1 MSGTA
6 AKVTIFGGSS
16 LRRREECFACSSVG
30 GWSLIGDAEAVCTA
44 GGCSVAV
51 GTAEVDGDGVPDL
64 ARVGVVGAIFGVAA
78 RSEVGVSVAA
88 GGVTLASRFGTL
100 AAPCGD
106 KEAAG
111 LDAAD
116 DLSLAFADSGRR
128 GVGGAVARPERVTV
142 LTIGTSSS
150 DGYDIEET
158 EVSEEITK
166 YSFGGPGFGSTPT
179 SRGAGG
185 MTVQRVK
192 ASAIPFF
199 SELKWMRM

>member
-1 MSGTA
+1 M
-6 AKVTIFGGSS
+6 
-16 LRRREECFACSSVG
+16 
-30 GWSLIGDAEAVCTA
+30 IGDAEAVCTA
-44 GGCSVAV
+44 GACLEFSAAAGIA
-51 GTAEVDGDGVPDL
+51 GVDGDGALDL
-64 ARVGVVGAIFGVAA
+64 ARVGLAGEASTFGFAA
-78 RSEVGVSVAA
+78 RSEVGVRVAA
-88 GGVTLASRFGTL
+88 GDVTLASCFVTL

-116 DLSLAFADSGRR
+116 DLTLAFADGGRR
-128 GVGGAVARPERVTV
+128 GVGGAVVRPERVTV

-150 DGYDIEET
+150 DGYDIEEAD
-158 EVSEEITK
+158 VSEEITR